1 LSDENDESFGG
12 GGPGADEPDASE
24 LASPQTKA
32 DLLRHLLASNA
43 EFLAAFQVSGDDEEI
58 PADVRAAFPGA
69 TLTLR
74 FDFNG
79 VRDTAVVARDGAE
92 RFEFWAAFYRV
103 LGGER
108 FFSIPVERLMGIAD
122 VRLPGQRAHAA
133 PVAANTPAAD
143 APAKPRPFTV
153 IRGGKA

>member
-1 LSDENDESFGG
+1 LSDDEREDSADG
-12 GGPGADEPDASE
+12 GGPADAER
-24 LASPQTKA
+24 ASPETKA
-32 DLLRHLLASNA
+32 DLLRQLLASNA
-43 EFLAAFQVSGDDEEI
+43 EFLAAFEVSGDDEEI

-79 VRDTAVVARDGAE
+79 VRDTAVVTRDGAE

-108 FFSIPVERLMGIAD
+108 FFSVPVERLVGIAD
-122 VRLPGQRAHAA
+122 VRLPGRPETSAA
-133 PVAANTPAAD
+133 SAPPAPDTATK
-143 APAKPRPFTV
+143 ARPFTV